1 LVCVFFSR
9 QVRSFA
15 CSVQPF
21 VDIEQDYRGG
31 NVMEVNTMRQVCD
44 AMKQGG
50 GKEDTLHPIREDD

>member
-1 LVCVFFSR
+1 
-9 QVRSFA
+9 VRSFA